1 MNTRMLIDVLQ
12 ENMSF
17 QLPDHFS
24 NTKSKVLV
32 TVGAHEKK
40 MMRNSAKE
48 IMNILP
54 GCKGVVIPQ
63 VGHGVPLAKP
73 EFFNGLVE
81 AWIQD
86 RELPEKLLPI

>member
-40 MMRNSAKE
+40 MMKKSAKD
-48 IMNILP
+48 IVNILP
-54 GCKGVVIPQ
+54 GCKEVVIPR
-63 VGHGVPLAKP
+63 VGHEVSLAEP
-73 EFFNGLVE
+73 DLFNEMVE
-81 AWIQD
+81 AWIHS
-86 RELPEKLLPI
+86 RTK